1 MAEQNIPEL
10 KIPKIPEN
18 GIIVKLMPDGDQAP
32 QSQKTPQSQ
41 KKLRPIQNAYGSS
54 IGVGDN
60 EPRITTHKDLK
71 IYDDSTGNTFRLWRD
86 YMPPGQ
92 MLSEEN
98 QKLLEQKFVD
108 VNDIAKNPIGGR
120 SSRKKY
126 KKSSKRKHGRSM
138 KRNASSNSRKYSR
151 RK

>member
-1 MAEQNIPEL
+1 MAEQN
-10 KIPKIPEN
+10 IPKIPEN

-32 QSQKTPQSQ
+32 QSQKNLQ
-41 KKLRPIQNAYGSS
+41 PIQNAYGSS

-60 EPRITTHKDLK
+60 KPRITTHKDLK
-71 IYDDSTGNTFRLWRD
+71 IYDDLTGNKFSLWSD

-108 VNDIAKNPIGGR
+108 VNEIAKNPIGGR

-138 KRNASSNSRKYSR
+138 KRNASSNSRKYYR

>member
-1 MAEQNIPEL
+1 MVVQENIPEL
-10 KIPKIPEN
+10 KIPNIPEN
-18 GIIVKLMPDGDQAP
+18 GIIVKLVHDGR
-32 QSQKTPQSQ
+32 QKNLQ
-41 KKLRPIQNAYGSS
+41 PIYDAAASS
-54 IGVGDN
+54 LGVGVGDN
-60 EPRITTHKDLK
+60 EHRITTHKDLK
-71 IYDDSTGNTFRLWRD
+71 IYDDSTGNTFSPWSY

-92 MLSEEN
+92 ILSEEN
-98 QKLLEQKFVD
+98 QKLLLTKFVD
-108 VNDIAKNPIGGR
+108 VNEIAKNRIGGR

>member
-10 KIPKIPEN
+10 KIPNIPEN

-32 QSQKTPQSQ
+32 QSQKNLQ
-41 KKLRPIQNAYGSS
+41 RIQNAYGSS

-60 EPRITTHKDLK
+60 KPRITTRKDLK
-71 IYDDSTGNTFRLWRD
+71 IYDDFTGNTFKPWS
-86 YMPPGQ
+86 YYTPPHQ

-98 QKLLEQKFVD
+98 QKLLLTKYVD
-108 VNDIAKNPIGGR
+108 VNDIANNPIGGR